1 MNDNLARISAILLV
15 LSIILMFIS
24 FTLIRNT
31 IRLSI
36 YSKRFIINTMRLV
49 GATNKFIR
57 RPFILR
63 NIGDGILA
71 GLLANVLIMGLLYY
85 LGEQYADL
93 RSILQTQDLIYVFAS
108 VIVLGIIITYLSTVF
123 AINHYLKMK
132 ANHLYYI

>member
-1 MNDNLARISAILLV
+1 
-15 LSIILMFIS
+15 
-24 FTLIRNT
+24 
-31 IRLSI
+31 
-36 YSKRFIINTMRLV
+36 MRLV

-123 AINHYLKMK
+123 AVNHYLKMK